1 MLPVVSDPESLT
13 PVSTTSDDARGESTD
28 ESTSNT
34 HGVDAAND
42 PRRRAILEYLS
53 TRAETEPVPIA
64 DLADHLL
71 STDHAGDRGALAACG
86 DALVGTNRRI
96 RISLRHHHVPKLVEA
111 GLLEFD
117 LEQNTVTLDETESDR
132 GV

>member
-1 MLPVVSDPESLT
+1 MSDPESLT
-13 PVSTTSDDARGESTD
+13 PMSGTASDAQDESSD
-28 ESTSNT
+28 ESTANT
-34 HGVDAAND
+34 HAADAATD

-53 TRAETEPVPIA
+53 AQAETESVPIA

-71 STDHAGDRGALAACG
+71 STDHADERGTLAACG
-86 DALVGTNRRI
+86 DALIGTKRRI

-117 LEQNTVTLDETESDR
+117 LERNTVSLQAAGSDH
-132 GV
+132 VA